1 MYISYLFVY
10 YTYFHHTA
18 VLITFISISYVVSI
32 CTPTEWILSV
42 YHHYHVLF
50 CVYSGLTIT
59 VTLECVLYVPVDVY
73 YISGLL
79 HTDVYCILL

>member
-42 YHHYHVLF
+42 YHVLV

-59 VTLECVLYVPVDVY
+59 VTLECVLYVPLDVY

>member
-10 YTYFHHTA
+10 HTYFHHTA

-42 YHHYHVLF
+42 YHVLV

>member
-1 MYISYLFVY
+1 M
-10 YTYFHHTA
+10 
-18 VLITFISISYVVSI
+18 
-32 CTPTEWILSV
+32 SV

>member
-10 YTYFHHTA
+10 HTYFHHTA

-42 YHHYHVLF
+42 YHVLV

-79 HTDVYCILL
+79 HTDVYCILLSY

>member
-10 YTYFHHTA
+10 HTYFHHTS
-18 VLITFISISYVVSI
+18 VLITFICISYVVSI

-42 YHHYHVLF
+42 YHELV